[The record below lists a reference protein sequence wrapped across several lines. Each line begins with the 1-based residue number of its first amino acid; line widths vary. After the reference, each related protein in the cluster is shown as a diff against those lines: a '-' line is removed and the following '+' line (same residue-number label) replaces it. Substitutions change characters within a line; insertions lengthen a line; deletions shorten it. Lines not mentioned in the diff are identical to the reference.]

1 VRIYLKDLT
10 MVKSRFALVVAAA
23 VAFAL
28 MGTTPLVARASA
40 PDPVVAPTPAP
51 ASEEC
56 TITGT
61 PRSDTLVGTSGDDVI
76 CGLDGNDTI
85 VGGKGDDIIRGGAGR
100 DQVNGGAGDDELS
113 GGAGSDSLIGGS
125 GDDAIGGDA
134 GRDNLSGG
142 NGDDALNG
150 GTGLDGLR
158 SGAGDDT
165 CARDAADR
173 QLDFCGI
180 DGDAPT
186 IRFLDSNM
194 LEFQAGTTAVFRWIA
209 EDASGVAMTWS
220 AIGGPSGWVTEWC
233 GFVLAA
239 EQIDGTLQSG
249 TYELRCDIP
258 ANAVNESYT
267 LFVSVADSLG
277 NSNSVPGWAEFGF
290 NVIGGS
296 SDNLVPVINAVRLPA
311 TVAAG
316 ETFTVDIDVSDESGT
331 AGVYSWFMGAAPY
344 YYYNEQGLFISAL
357 DSAVVVSGDATNGTF
372 RQTLV
377 VSDWAIPG
385 RYSLLVSVGDTVGN
399 RGFFLTEY
407 FVTVTE

>member
-1 VRIYLKDLT
+1 

-28 MGTTPLVARASA
+28 LGTTPIVAHATA
-40 PDPVVAPTPAP
+40 PEPVVAPTPAP
-51 ASEEC
+51 PVEEC

-76 CGLDGNDTI
+76 CGLGGTDTI

-100 DQVNGGAGDDELS
+100 DQIAGGGGDDELS
-113 GGAGSDSLIGGS
+113 GGAGSDSLLGGS

-142 NGDDALNG
+142 NGDDALDG
-150 GTGLDGLR
+150 GTGVDGLR

-165 CARDAADR
+165 CASDAADR
-173 QLDFCGI
+173 QLDSCGI

-186 IRFLDSNM
+186 IRFLDSNL

-233 GFVLAA
+233 GFVLGA

-249 TYELRCDIP
+249 TYELRCNIP
-258 ANAVNESYT
+258 ANAVNETYT

-296 SDNLVPVINAVRLPA
+296 SDNQVPEVLDVRLPTA
-311 TVAAG
+311 VRVG

-331 AGVYSWFMGAAPY
+331 AWVYSWFMGAAPY
-344 YYYNEQGLFISAL
+344 YYYNEQGFFISAL

-399 RGFFLTEY
+399 RRFFMTEY
-407 FVTVTE
+407 SVTVTE

>member
-1 VRIYLKDLT
+1 

-23 VAFAL
+23 VAFAVL
-28 MGTTPLVARASA
+28 GTTPLVARASA

-61 PRSDTLVGTSGDDVI
+61 SRSDTLVGTSGDDVI
-76 CGLDGNDTI
+76 CGLGGNDTI
-85 VGGKGDDIIRGGAGR
+85 VGGKGDDVIR
-100 DQVNGGAGDDELS
+100 
-113 GGAGSDSLIGGS
+113 GGAGSDSLRGGS
-125 GDDAIGGDA
+125 GDDVISGDA

-150 GTGLDGLR
+150 GTGVDVLR

-165 CARDAADR
+165 CASDTADR
-173 QLDFCGI
+173 QLDSCGI

-194 LEFQAGTTAVFRWIA
+194 LEFQAGTTAIFRWIA
-209 EDASGVAMTWS
+209 EDPSGVAMTWS

-233 GFVLAA
+233 GFVLGA

-290 NVIGGS
+290 TVIGGS
-296 SDNLVPVINAVRLPA
+296 SDNLVPEINAVRLPD
-311 TVAAG
+311 TVSAG

-344 YYYNEQGLFISAL
+344 YYYNEQGFFISAL

-372 RQTLV
+372 RQTVV
-377 VSDWAIPG
+377 VSDWVIPG